1 MSYRKEKKFKLTKSE
16 INKVKKDLNR
26 LGMRKL
32 YLNRK
37 INSIYFDNK
46 NFDIFKDSEEGVLP
60 RKKIRVRWYDQK
72 AEFKKEIKISSS
84 EGRFKINKKL
94 NQIKSKENIENLLFF
109 DQTYGSL
116 NAKILISYVR
126 EYYKFKNLRIT
137 FDENISYTNL
147 NDLSFNSYDENYC
160 VMEIKSTF
168 ETSDD
173 YIEKI
178 FNYTNSRFSKYCN
191 GINNLNLLH
200 Y

>member
-16 INKVKKDLNR
+16 INKLKTDLNR
-26 LGMRKL
+26 LGMEKL

-147 NDLSFNSYDENYC
+147 KDLSFNSYDENYC
-160 VMEIKSTF
+160 VMEIKSAF

>member
-16 INKVKKDLNR
+16 INKIKTDLNR
-26 LGMRKL
+26 LGMEKL

-160 VMEIKSTF
+160 VMEIKSAF

>member
-160 VMEIKSTF
+160 VMEIKSAF

>member
-94 NQIKSKENIENLLFF
+94 NQIKNKRILLTEELHWVYFLLKREVETESQFLRKNIKMQF
-109 DQTYGSL
+109 T
-116 NAKILISYVR
+116 
-126 EYYKFKNLRIT
+126 
-137 FDENISYTNL
+137 
-147 NDLSFNSYDENYC
+147 
-160 VMEIKSTF
+160 
-168 ETSDD
+168 
-173 YIEKI
+173 EK
-178 FNYTNSRFSKYCN
+178 R
-191 GINNLNLLH
+191 
-200 Y
+200 

>member
-26 LGMRKL
+26 LGMKKL

-147 NDLSFNSYDENYC
+147 KDLSFNSYDENYC
-160 VMEIKSTF
+160 VMEIKSAF

-191 GINNLNLLH
+191 GINSLNLLH

>member
-16 INKVKKDLNR
+16 INKIKTDLNR
-26 LGMRKL
+26 LGMEKL

-147 NDLSFNSYDENYC
+147 KDLSFNSYDENYC
-160 VMEIKSTF
+160 VMEIKSAF

>member
-116 NAKILISYVR
+116 NAKILISYLR
-126 EYYKFKNLRIT
+126 EY
-137 FDENISYTNL
+137 
-147 NDLSFNSYDENYC
+147 
-160 VMEIKSTF
+160 
-168 ETSDD
+168 
-173 YIEKI
+173 
-178 FNYTNSRFSKYCN
+178 
-191 GINNLNLLH
+191 LNLKI
-200 Y
+200 

>member
-160 VMEIKSTF
+160 VMEIKSAF

-173 YIEKI
+173 YIEKV
-178 FNYTNSRFSKYCN
+178 FSYTNSRFSKYCN

>member
-147 NDLSFNSYDENYC
+147 KDLSFNSYDENYC
-160 VMEIKSTF
+160 VMEIKSAF

>member
-147 NDLSFNSYDENYC
+147 KDLSFNSYDENYC
-160 VMEIKSTF
+160 VMEIKSAF

-173 YIEKI
+173 YIEKV
-178 FNYTNSRFSKYCN
+178 FSYTNSRFSKYCN

>member
-147 NDLSFNSYDENYC
+147 KDLSFNSYDENYC
-160 VMEIKSTF
+160 VMEIKSAF

-191 GINNLNLLH
+191 GINNLRLVFL
-200 Y
+200 